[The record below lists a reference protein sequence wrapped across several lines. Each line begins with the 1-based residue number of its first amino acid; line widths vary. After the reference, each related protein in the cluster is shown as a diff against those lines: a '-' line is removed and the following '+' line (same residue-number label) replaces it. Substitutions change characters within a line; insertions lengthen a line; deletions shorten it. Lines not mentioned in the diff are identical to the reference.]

1 MAIDAKVII
10 TDNVDMDRGASN
22 GSTATVLKL
31 GYRLGKLNKITVKLD
46 GNGHQVIMRSRGLVD
61 DSFWIGS
68 SNFSKSTFS
77 LSLGYAMTGHGCQG
91 ATIAKHVVIYSREGL
106 CPGLLYVMLSR
117 VTESRFVRIALPL
130 KPSDFRPVRI
140 PGLSKPVAQN
150 EPL

>member
-1 MAIDAKVII
+1 VAIGAKVII

-46 GNGHQVIMRSRGLVD
+46 GNGHEVIMRSRGLVD
-61 DSFWIGS
+61 GSFSIGS
-68 SNFSKSTFS
+68 SNFSKLTFS
-77 LSLGYAMTGHGCQG
+77 LSLGYAMTGHSCQG
-91 ATIAKHVVIYSREGL
+91 ATIAKHVVIYSCEGF

-130 KPSDFRPVRI
+130 KPSDFRSVRI
-140 PGLSKPVAQN
+140 PGLSSAVAQN